1 MEAIFRSVG
10 FHLGALLGGMKVL
23 KADLCFCLKKKRN
36 PESVSLPSS
45 SCNNHTWLSSPAS
58 NSQGVSQLQRG
69 LIYLSPLSLSVLS
82 AQGSSG
88 QTTLPRLRL
97 RLNLH
102 LIFRGSLPR
111 LLLSFPLCRLC
122 RAGTP
127 KSLTSTP
134 DQQHFNSQHN
144 KTDKEFG
151 GVRYLSSASMNR
163 ISEDI
168 KSELITSLPPKPR
181 TGKRWG

>member
-23 KADLCFCLKKKRN
+23 KADPRFCLKKKRN

-45 SCNNHTWLSSPAS
+45 SCNTT
-58 NSQGVSQLQRG
+58 RG
-69 LIYLSPLSLSVLS
+69 YQILRLTCEVFHNFNMALIYLSPLSLSVLS

-102 LIFRGSLPR
+102 LVFGGFLPR
-111 LLLSFPLCRLC
+111 LLLNFPFW
-122 RAGTP
+122 A
-127 KSLTSTP
+127 LT
-134 DQQHFNSQHN
+134 
-144 KTDKEFG
+144 
-151 GVRYLSSASMNR
+151 VSSWYTEVSHVYSRPTTLQFSAQ
-163 ISEDI
+163 
-168 KSELITSLPPKPR
+168 
-181 TGKRWG
+181 